1 VGRREQVSGFPRGRI
16 APRIH
21 LRRAGPP
28 NQERRGQG
36 RLAVDYPT
44 AVVLVLEPPDKGQ
57 MRDVIDVRGGG
68 PLHRHRR
75 ARRDRNRKDRAQCT
89 ATRLNQWTV
98 AEQSPQIITLSL
110 TSPEEMFTLAPV
122 DLFSEYRNFMTGLE
136 YCISVLRSRR
146 SAGPVQI
153 KLGLPPDQIAEET
166 DQRIARTLYRYC
178 EHRISYNQRE
188 RRASRRD
195 GVFSLWVGFPIV
207 VVGFILVIIKGS
219 IVGSTGNA
227 NLVLDTGGWVL
238 VWVGLWFPLDTLLF
252 TPLAYGRENRV
263 LKRLR
268 TADVIVE
275 PRPMMKNL

>member
-1 VGRREQVSGFPRGRI
+1 
-16 APRIH
+16 
-21 LRRAGPP
+21 
-28 NQERRGQG
+28 
-36 RLAVDYPT
+36 
-44 AVVLVLEPPDKGQ
+44 
-57 MRDVIDVRGGG
+57 
-68 PLHRHRR
+68 
-75 ARRDRNRKDRAQCT
+75 
-89 ATRLNQWTV
+89 V
-98 AEQSPQIITLSL
+98 AEQSPQVISLSL

-136 YCISVLRSRR
+136 YCISVLRSAR
-146 SAGPVQI
+146 STGPVQI
-153 KLGLPPDQIAEET
+153 RLGLPPDQIAGEI
-166 DQRIARTLYRYC
+166 DQRIARTLYHYC

-188 RRASRRD
+188 RRAGQRD
-195 GVFSLWVGFPIV
+195 GVFSLWVGLPIV

-252 TPLAYGRENRV
+252 SPLSYGRENRV

-275 PRPMMKNL
+275 PHPTMGL